1 MLQLVDVYKIYHV
14 GDEEV
19 RALDGVSLAVGA
31 GEFLGIVGPSGSGK
45 STLMHILGC
54 LDTADFGTYYLDGR
68 PVEFYSESQ
77 LATVRNEQI
86 GFVFQSFNL
95 IGHMTI
101 AENVE
106 LPLLY
111 RGTKASERRELVHE
125 ALSQVGLWERRSH
138 RPNSVSGGQLQRAA
152 IARAIVT
159 RPSLLLGDEPTGNLD
174 SRTGHEIM
182 ELFCEL
188 NARGRTIVLITHDQ
202 SIAKRTNRVVH
213 IRDGKVVA

>member
-1 MLQLVDVYKIYHV
+1 MLQLVDVYKIYRV

-77 LATVRNEQI
+77 LATVRNERI

-125 ALSQVGLWERRSH
+125 ALAQVGLWERRSH

-159 RPSLLLGDEPTGNLD
+159 RPTLLLGDEPTGNLD

-188 NARGRTIVLITHDQ
+188 NAQGRTIVLITHDQ
-202 SIAKRTNRVVH
+202 SIAKRTKRVVH